1 MPRRPARAPA
11 APPARRRPHVESRL
25 IHGEARTPKWD
36 FSHHVVPPMP
46 SSVTFRLTSAA
57 RGARGFAEFAAPT
70 SQRGKHRPIYIYDR
84 LDEPIRGMLEEN
96 LAAAEGAET
105 AVTFASGMAAIS
117 AVFLLLCRAGDEV
130 LAHRTLYGCTH
141 SLLSSW
147 MPRLG
152 VRARLADLSD
162 PGSPGDFARL
172 VGKRTRIV
180 YVETP
185 TNPTLEVLDL
195 EALAAGVRRVN
206 RDRPAEA
213 RLRLVVDNTFS
224 SPLGQRPLALG
235 ADLVVASLTKHLSGF
250 GTDLGGMVACGK
262 EHESGLFLVRKDF
275 GGVLASKNAWPILVY
290 GLPTLAV
297 RLAAQQERAT
307 TVARFLEAHP
317 KVASVRYPGL
327 DSYPWKNLA
336 RAQMTD
342 PAGRF
347 MPGTLLY
354 FVMKGAPARAR
365 RAAQAVVDTV
375 AKSAYT
381 VTLAVSLGHVRTLI
395 EHPASMTHA
404 ALSAK
409 EQAAAG
415 IDPGGIRLSIGLEDA
430 RDLVADLEEA
440 LRRA

>member
-1 MPRRPARAPA
+1 M
-11 APPARRRPHVESRL
+11 RRPHVMSRL
-25 IHGEARTPKWD
+25 IHGEARTKKWD

-46 SSVTFRLTSAA
+46 SSVTFRLSSAA
-57 RGARGFAEFAAPT
+57 RGAQGFAEFAAPT
-70 SQRGKHRPIYIYDR
+70 SQRGKRRPIYIYDR

-96 LAAAEGAET
+96 LAAAEGADT

-117 AVFLLLCRAGDEV
+117 AVFLLCCRTGDDV
-130 LAHRTLYGCTH
+130 VAHRTLYGCTH

-152 VRARLADLSD
+152 VATRFADLSD
-162 PGSPGDFARL
+162 PARL
-172 VGKRTRIV
+172 ARLIGPRTRVV
-180 YVETP
+180 YVESP

-195 EALAAGVRRVN
+195 GGLADVVKKANRR
-206 RDRPAEA
+206 RRPEA
-213 RLRLVVDNTFS
+213 RVRLVVDNTFT
-224 SPLGQRPLALG
+224 SPLGQRPLAHG

-250 GTDLGGMVACGK
+250 GTDLGGMVAGAK

-297 RLAAQQERAT
+297 RLAAQQERAL

-327 DSYPWKNLA
+327 DSFPWKNLA

-342 PAGRF
+342 PAGHF
-347 MPGTLLY
+347 MPGTLVY
-354 FVMKGAPARAR
+354 FVMKGAPAKAR
-365 RAAQAVVDTV
+365 KAAQRVVDHV
-375 AKSAYT
+375 AKDAYT
-381 VTLAVSLGHVRTLI
+381 LTLAVSLGHVRTLI

-404 ALSAK
+404 ALDAK
-409 EQAAAG
+409 AQVAAG
-415 IDPGGIRLSIGLEDA
+415 IDPGGIRLSVGLEDP
-430 RDLVADLEEA
+430 RDLVADLEDA
-440 LRRA
+440 LGRA